1 MPWHT
6 DLTPTCNGRHPETE
20 MDDRG
25 AILHGQSRRF
35 ECPDCG
41 RVIRLS
47 NDPQGDGPTRRTIRD
62 PASTPG

>member
-1 MPWHT
+1 MMTWHT
-6 DLTPTCNGRHPETE
+6 DLTPTCNERHPETE

-41 RVIRLS
+41 RVIQLS
-47 NDPQGDGPTRRTIRD
+47 N
-62 PASTPG
+62 TPGEATPERRVLRAPRS